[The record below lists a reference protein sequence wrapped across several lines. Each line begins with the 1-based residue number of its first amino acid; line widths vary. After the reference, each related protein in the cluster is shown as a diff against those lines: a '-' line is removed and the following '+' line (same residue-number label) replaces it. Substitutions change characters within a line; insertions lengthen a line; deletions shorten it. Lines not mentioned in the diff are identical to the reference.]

1 MINIVSR
8 SPYDDFTVD
17 LFQQLLSSID
27 SEFEAYYLWSNPPW
41 LLDQFFRNTKFTQPN
56 VVIGI
61 KDSLDQWRPYDFWQ
75 DRAQVGVQLL
85 DKIAGLNPDRNFV
98 IFTSLENIQ
107 AEEITSKNI
116 QFICWGGDIT
126 NQANLYP
133 TVCPVLNKN
142 FDSEQTYI
150 SLNRNCREHR
160 EVALSYLYGRG
171 YDSAG
176 QITFLGIGDSL
187 KQKTGTG
194 QLSEHLSWD
203 FDSMQA
209 DFFVDN
215 REVIRDGYLKV
226 CVDKSNVDQGNIE
239 ENKDVYKAPND
250 NFTNF
255 NLNLRPKYQHSFVE
269 IVSES
274 SFVAPGYNVTEKT
287 LNSIYACNFPI
298 ILGGVG
304 IVQLLRDIG
313 VDVFDDVIDHSY
325 DLITNPFNRIIN
337 AIECNKQLLLDADYA
352 KEQWVKN
359 KHRFESNVDRA
370 RTQLY
375 PWYRNRAIAQFNQ
388 LNWIG

>member
-8 SPYDDFTVD
+8 APYDDFTVD
-17 LFQQLLSSID
+17 LFQQLLSCID

-41 LLDQFFRNTKFTQPN
+41 LLDQFFRNTQFTKPN

-61 KDSLDQWRPYDFWQ
+61 KDSLDQWRPYNFWQ
-75 DRAQVGVQLL
+75 DRSQAGVQLL

-116 QFICWGGDIT
+116 QFVCWGGDIT
-126 NQANLYP
+126 NQADQYP
-133 TVCPVLNKN
+133 TVGPVLDKN
-142 FDSEQTYI
+142 FNSKQTYV

-176 QITFLGIGDSL
+176 QITFLGVGDSL

-194 QLSEHLSWD
+194 QLSDHLSWD
-203 FDSMQA
+203 FDSIQA

-215 REVIRDGYLKV
+215 RDVIRDGYLKV
-226 CVDKSNVDQGNIE
+226 CAVETQGDFEI
-239 ENKDVYKAPND
+239 YQTPND
-250 NFTNF
+250 NVTNF
-255 NLNLRPKYQHSFVE
+255 DQNLRAMYQNSFVE
-269 IVSES
+269 LVSES
-274 SFVAPGYNVTEKT
+274 SFATPGYNVTEKT

-313 VDVFDDVIDHSY
+313 FDVFDDVVDHSY
-325 DLITNPFNRIIN
+325 DLIDNPFNRIIT
-337 AIECNKQLLLDADYA
+337 AIDRNQQLLLDAGYA
-352 KEQWVKN
+352 KAQWSAN
-359 KHRFESNVDRA
+359 RERFVNNVELA
-370 RTQLY
+370 QTYLY
-375 PWYRNRAIAQFNQ
+375 PWYQTRATQQFNR